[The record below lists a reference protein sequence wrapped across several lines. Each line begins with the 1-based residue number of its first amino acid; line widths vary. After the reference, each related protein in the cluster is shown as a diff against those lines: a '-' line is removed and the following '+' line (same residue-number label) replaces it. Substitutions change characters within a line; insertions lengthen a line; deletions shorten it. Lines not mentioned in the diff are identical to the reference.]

1 MSGRYNDIIIR
12 NNLTVKRI
20 IRIFRTFG
28 EMYILG
34 VIILDILNRII
45 LLLGDKD
52 QQDLTDYLKL
62 KKVAFSDWKSGKSKS
77 YLKYLIEISE
87 FFNVSIDYLVYGKEK
102 ESSSPQLSDD
112 QQRLLQMYSM
122 LSDMEKGE
130 ILGELKAITKNRK
143 PISENKKNPN
153 IQTVFMAA
161 RSSDNH
167 PPEIVTTDISDILNA
182 PDSTDKY

>member
-1 MSGRYNDIIIR
+1 MFFNRKVVFVLCIIDNIIAILKKKR
-12 NNLTVKRI
+12 LTQADLCAYIGINTSTMTTWKNRKTDPPAKYI
-20 IRIFRTFG
+20 IHICEF
-28 EMYILG
+28 
-34 VIILDILNRII
+34 LDVSPY
-45 LLLGDKD
+45 LLL
-52 QQDLTDYLKL
+52 
-62 KKVAFSDWKSGKSKS
+62 SG
-77 YLKYLIEISE
+77 E
-87 FFNVSIDYLVYGKEK
+87 EK

-167 PPEIVTTDISDILNA
+167 PPEIVTTDISNILNA

>member
-1 MSGRYNDIIIR
+1 MKASDFMFFEQF
-12 NNLTVKRI
+12 NNLCNEHNTTPTKFVTQILSLSSSKVTAWKNGSI
-20 IRIFRTFG
+20 PKYGILKQIADYFHVSVGFLFDG
-28 EMYILG
+28 E
-34 VIILDILNRII
+34 
-45 LLLGDKD
+45 
-52 QQDLTDYLKL
+52 
-62 KKVAFSDWKSGKSKS
+62 
-77 YLKYLIEISE
+77 
-87 FFNVSIDYLVYGKEK
+87 EK

-167 PPEIVTTDISDILNA
+167 PPEIVTADISDILNA